1 MSRNKVVVEEGVVRV
16 ITVGIQGPPESVSRR
31 PTSTPATRPRANAL
45 ITQELSPPQ
54 PFQTSTP
61 PPMPGYKFRRAWRTE
76 SPLWALTPRSPV
88 TSCQLS
94 PLLTHSRWPRRLR
107 CLP

>member
-54 PFQTSTP
+54 PFRTSTQ
-61 PPMPGYKFRRAWRTE
+61 PPMLE
-76 SPLWALTPRSPV
+76 
-88 TSCQLS
+88 
-94 PLLTHSRWPRRLR
+94 
-107 CLP
+107 